1 MSRTDIREDTP
12 GYQPPEGADDQ
23 PPWVL
28 ALKMG
33 LACTL
38 VVAIVRLI
46 GFPNPTTGV
55 ISTAFLVSNAPVAT
69 LRSTLWRMISLV
81 IGGVLGLAA
90 AFVGRPEGQV
100 PLLYFP
106 LLGAVGGWLGS
117 LKPDL
122 IYVIVIG
129 VVVAAQGA
137 AGDQPI
143 PEVAAEMAVQIAVSC
158 VIGPIVVWAV
168 EWVRARKRA

>member
-1 MSRTDIREDTP
+1 MSGTDIREDTP
-12 GYQPPEGADDQ
+12 GYSPPEGPDEQ

-33 LACTL
+33 VACAL
-38 VVAIVRLI
+38 VAALVRLI

-55 ISTAFLVSNAPVAT
+55 ISTAFLVSNGPVET
-69 LRSTLWRMISLV
+69 IRSTFWRMASLFL
-81 IGGVLGLAA
+81 GGALGIVA
-90 AFVGRPEGQV
+90 AFVGQSEGRV
-100 PLLYFP
+100 PLWYFP

-137 AGDQPI
+137 AGDQPV
-143 PEVAAEMAVQIAVSC
+143 PEVAAEMAVQIAASC
-158 VIGPIVVWAV
+158 AVAPAVVWAV
-168 EWVRARKRA
+168 EWVRARMGG

>member
-1 MSRTDIREDTP
+1 MSGPDIREDTP
-12 GYQPPEGADDQ
+12 GYSPPEAADEQ

-28 ALKMG
+28 ALKMAV
-33 LACTL
+33 ACTL
-38 VVAIVRLI
+38 VALIVRLI

-69 LRSTLWRMISLV
+69 LRTSFWRMGSLV
-81 IGGVLGLAA
+81 LGGALGVMAA
-90 AFVGRPEGQV
+90 AFGRPAGEV
-100 PLLYFP
+100 PLWYFP

-137 AGDQPI
+137 AGDQPV
-143 PEVAAEMAVQIAVSC
+143 PEVATEMAVQIAVSC
-158 VIGPIVVWAV
+158 LVGPAVVWAV
-168 EWVRARKRA
+168 EWVRARKGA